1 MNSML
6 ITLTAI
12 SAILYL
18 VFAIYYENKIYKFIW
33 KPGTMILIIILA
45 ITESGLSTAFSY
57 WVLSALVFSLMG
69 DIFLMLREKWFIY
82 GLVSFLIAHILY
94 IVGFI
99 VSFSFSFSLNI
110 FLLIIA
116 LIILAVILYFYLYEN
131 VRKEGG
137 KKLLFAVAFYIIIIT
152 TMVSLAIMTGT
163 KILIIAAFLFFISDA
178 ILAIN
183 KFKVK
188 FRLADYFVM
197 STYFTAQLLFAISIG
212 GL

>member
-1 MNSML
+1 MNTIL
-6 ITLTAI
+6 ITLIAI

-33 KPGTMILIIILA
+33 KPGTMILITILA
-45 ITESGLSTAFSY
+45 ITGSGLSTTFSY
-57 WVLSALVFSLMG
+57 WVLLALVFSLMG
-69 DIFLMLREKWFIY
+69 DIILMLREKWFIY

-99 VSFSFSFSLNI
+99 VSFSFTFSLNI

-116 LIILAVILYFYLYEN
+116 LIILAVILYFYLYQN

-137 KKLLFAVAFYIIIIT
+137 KKLLFAVALYIIIIT
-152 TMVSLAIMTGT
+152 TMVSLAIMTGI
-163 KILIIAAFLFFISDA
+163 KILIAAAFLFFISDA
-178 ILAIN
+178 ILAVN

-197 STYFTAQLLFAISIG
+197 STYFTSQLLFVISI
-212 GL
+212 L

>member
-6 ITLTAI
+6 ITLIVI

-18 VFAIYYENKIYKFIW
+18 VFALYYENKIYKFIW

-45 ITESGLSTAFSY
+45 ITESGLSTTFSY
-57 WVLSALVFSLMG
+57 WVLSALVFSLIG
-69 DIFLMLREKWFIY
+69 DIFLMLREKWFIH

-99 VSFSFSFSLNI
+99 VSFSFTFSFNI
-110 FLLIIA
+110 FLLVVA
-116 LIILAVILYFYLYEN
+116 LILLAVILYFYLFPN

-163 KILIIAAFLFFISDA
+163 KILIAAAFLFFVSDA
-178 ILAIN
+178 ILAVN
-183 KFKVK
+183 KFKVR

-212 GL
+212 GQ

>member
-1 MNSML
+1 MNTIL
-6 ITLTAI
+6 ITLIAI

-18 VFAIYYENKIYKFIW
+18 IFAIYYENKIYKFIW

-45 ITESGLSTAFSY
+45 ITESGLSTTFSY
-57 WVLSALVFSLMG
+57 WVLLALVFSLMG

-99 VSFSFSFSLNI
+99 VSFSFTFSLNI

-116 LIILAVILYFYLYEN
+116 LIIMAVILYFYLYEN

-137 KKLLFAVAFYIIIIT
+137 KKLLFAVALYIIIIT
-152 TMVSLAIMTGT
+152 TMVSLAIMTST
-163 KILIIAAFLFFISDA
+163 KILIAAAFLFFISDA
-178 ILAIN
+178 ILAVN

-197 STYFTAQLLFAISIG
+197 STTAQLLFAISIG
-212 GL
+212 GQ